1 MTHGLFL
8 SVFVAYVL
16 VLIGLSLWIAR
27 LQRSAED
34 FLLGNRSIP
43 FFLSLGTT
51 VATLVG
57 TGSSIGAV
65 GQGYANGW
73 RGAMYGVGGGVGLL
87 LLSRFFADVRQHKFV
102 TMSEELSFYYG
113 ANRWI
118 KGSVAVFMLLASI
131 GWLGAHILGGSYYLQ
146 YAGGLSPTTAK
157 VLLASGFGIYVIIGG
172 YVAVVWTDTIQAIV
186 LFVGFVA
193 MALLAY
199 AKVSALEGAPVY
211 NHRHLDFLRGDNLLP
226 SLSLAVAIMVGV
238 LGTPSYRQRIYSA
251 DSPRTVRKSFL
262 ASGILYLSFCFVP
275 ALIGICAKQLNPTL
289 DNHDHAFLYMAR
301 DVLPP
306 ALGLFVLIAGLSAA
320 MSSASSDAIAAVS
333 ILLRDV
339 YKMFTGR
346 MPDRRHMVASSR
358 WGLVSIIL
366 VALAVTL
373 PARDIIKYI
382 KDMIAFVMTGMVV
395 CAFLGKYWP
404 RATWPG
410 GIAALAG
417 GAACTAYFKFDD
429 TLNEFW
435 GGAAVPALATSILAG
450 VAVSLITPPN
460 TISKEEALSI
470 LTAERETME
479 SMD

>member
-16 VLIGLSLWIAR
+16 ILIGLSLWIAR
-27 LQRSAED
+27 RQRSAED

-65 GQGYANGW
+65 GQGYAYGW
-73 RGAMYGVGGGVGLL
+73 RGAMYGVGGGIGLL
-87 LLSRFFADVRQHKFV
+87 LLSHFFADVRRHKFV

-118 KGSVAVFMLLASI
+118 KGSVAIFMLLASI

-172 YVAVVWTDTIQAIV
+172 YVAVVWTDTIQALV

-199 AKVSALEGAPVY
+199 SKVSALEGAPVY
-211 NHRHLDFLRGDNLLP
+211 DHHHLNFLRGDNLLP

-251 DSPRTVRKSFL
+251 DSAQTVRK
-262 ASGILYLSFCFVP
+262 
-275 ALIGICAKQLNPTL
+275 
-289 DNHDHAFLYMAR
+289 
-301 DVLPP
+301 
-306 ALGLFVLIAGLSAA
+306 
-320 MSSASSDAIAAVS
+320 
-333 ILLRDV
+333 
-339 YKMFTGR
+339 
-346 MPDRRHMVASSR
+346 
-358 WGLVSIIL
+358 
-366 VALAVTL
+366 
-373 PARDIIKYI
+373 
-382 KDMIAFVMTGMVV
+382 
-395 CAFLGKYWP
+395 
-404 RATWPG
+404 
-410 GIAALAG
+410 
-417 GAACTAYFKFDD
+417 
-429 TLNEFW
+429 
-435 GGAAVPALATSILAG
+435 
-450 VAVSLITPPN
+450 
-460 TISKEEALSI
+460 
-470 LTAERETME
+470 
-479 SMD
+479 